1 MSNKLR
7 LEIVAPDRNVYSG
20 DVDEVYFPGNEGVFG
35 VLNGH
40 MNMLSSLTAGEVA
53 VFEDGK
59 EVVLTIDKGFCEINS
74 TQDQSV
80 VTVLVENVAFAS
92 EIDVEEAIRRKV
104 EAEAILQ
111 NLNKEDLIKFKMA
124 EAQLMRA
131 IADIQAANKVQR
143 R

>member
-20 DVDEVYFPGNEGVFG
+20 EVDEVYFPGNEGVFG

-40 MNMLSSLTAGEVA
+40 MNMLSSLSAGEVA
-53 VFEDGK
+53 VHEDGK
-59 EVVLTIDKGFCEINS
+59 EIVLTIDKGFCEINS

-80 VTVLVENVAFAS
+80 VTVLVENVAFAT

-104 EAEAILQ
+104 EAEAVLQ

-131 IADIQAANKVQR
+131 IADIQAANRVQR

>member
-20 DVDEVYFPGNEGVFG
+20 EVDEVYFPGNEGVFG

-40 MNMLSSLTAGEVA
+40 MNMLSSLSAGEVA
-53 VFEDGK
+53 VHEDGK
-59 EVVLTIDKGFCEINS
+59 EIVLTIDKGFCEINS

-80 VTVLVENVAFAS
+80 VTVLVENVAFAT

-104 EAEAILQ
+104 ETEAVLQ

-131 IADIQAANKVQR
+131 IADIQAANRVQR